1 MIMTTKMEGI
11 FLYSDSNKMGIFI
24 TAQNEE
30 KEEEIYDVASKA
42 YEDWMCCENDSED
55 WTIGDYIMEELSI
68 KGYEKEEDYYF
79 TIKAKKKEY
88 IYSTDFDTWSG
99 LKEGQPIK
107 MKGSLTSQ
115 KLYDEDGNLIKA
127 VRVKEMRK

>member
-30 KEEEIYDVASKA
+30 KEEEIYDTASKA

-55 WTIGDYIMEELSI
+55 WAIGDYIMEELSI
-68 KGYEKEEDYYF
+68 KGYEKEEDYYMF
-79 TIKAKKKEY
+79 
-88 IYSTDFDTWSG
+88 
-99 LKEGQPIK
+99 
-107 MKGSLTSQ
+107 
-115 KLYDEDGNLIKA
+115 YDSDWD
-127 VRVKEMRK
+127 

>member
-1 MIMTTKMEGI
+1 MISSTKMEGI

-68 KGYEKEEDYYF
+68 KGYEKEEDYYMF
-79 TIKAKKKEY
+79 
-88 IYSTDFDTWSG
+88 
-99 LKEGQPIK
+99 
-107 MKGSLTSQ
+107 
-115 KLYDEDGNLIKA
+115 YDSDWD
-127 VRVKEMRK
+127 

>member
-30 KEEEIYDVASKA
+30 KEEEIYDTASKA

-55 WTIGDYIMEELSI
+55 WAIGDWIMEQLSI
-68 KGYEKEEDYYF
+68 AGYEKEEDYYMF
-79 TIKAKKKEY
+79 
-88 IYSTDFDTWSG
+88 
-99 LKEGQPIK
+99 
-107 MKGSLTSQ
+107 
-115 KLYDEDGNLIKA
+115 YDSDWD
-127 VRVKEMRK
+127 

>member
-1 MIMTTKMEGI
+1 MISSTKMSGI

-68 KGYEKEEDYYF
+68 KGYEKEEDYYMF
-79 TIKAKKKEY
+79 
-88 IYSTDFDTWSG
+88 
-99 LKEGQPIK
+99 
-107 MKGSLTSQ
+107 
-115 KLYDEDGNLIKA
+115 YDSDWD
-127 VRVKEMRK
+127 

>member
-55 WTIGDYIMEELSI
+55 WTIGDYIMKELSI
-68 KGYEKEEDYYF
+68 KGYEKEEDYYMF
-79 TIKAKKKEY
+79 
-88 IYSTDFDTWSG
+88 
-99 LKEGQPIK
+99 
-107 MKGSLTSQ
+107 
-115 KLYDEDGNLIKA
+115 YDSDWD
-127 VRVKEMRK
+127 

>member
-30 KEEEIYDVASKA
+30 KEEEIYDTASKA

-55 WTIGDYIMEELSI
+55 WAIGDWVMEQLSI
-68 KGYEKEEDYYF
+68 AGFEKEEDYYMF
-79 TIKAKKKEY
+79 
-88 IYSTDFDTWSG
+88 
-99 LKEGQPIK
+99 
-107 MKGSLTSQ
+107 
-115 KLYDEDGNLIKA
+115 YDSDWD
-127 VRVKEMRK
+127 

>member
-30 KEEEIYDVASKA
+30 KEEEIYDTASKA

-55 WTIGDYIMEELSI
+55 WVIGDWIMEQLSI
-68 KGYEKEEDYYF
+68 AGYEKEEDYYMF
-79 TIKAKKKEY
+79 
-88 IYSTDFDTWSG
+88 
-99 LKEGQPIK
+99 
-107 MKGSLTSQ
+107 
-115 KLYDEDGNLIKA
+115 YDSDWD
-127 VRVKEMRK
+127 